1 MLVSILEVT
10 DGDEAN
16 PDAVRVVDTGIHTA
30 TQHRPMTVILFRR
43 GKAVIQKL
51 CCGATLTKLRIS

>member
-1 MLVSILEVT
+1 MLLFILEVT

-16 PDAVRVVDTGIHTA
+16 PDAVRAVDTGIHTA
-30 TQHRPMTVILFRR
+30 TQYRPMAVILFRR

-51 CCGATLTKLRIS
+51 WCLTKLRLS